1 VDLQPEELLVQTH
14 PVEGLAVAADK
25 TATVAVDANLTPEL
39 RLEGLAR
46 EIVRRV
52 QDFRKQTG
60 LDIADRIHL
69 YLAVSPGLEP
79 VLEAHGDY
87 IMSETLALELHQDTP
102 PQGLPVTSAAFE
114 GEQMTIALR
123 KAGPA

>member
-1 VDLQPEELLVQTH
+1 MVSGGPSAQELLVRATYG
-14 PVEGLAVAADK
+14 GLAVITDKAAD
-25 TATVAVDANLTPEL
+25 AVDANAHRL
-39 RLEGLAR
+39 RLEDAADRAPFGFASNR
-46 EIVRRV
+46 A
-52 QDFRKQTG
+52 G
-60 LDIADRIHL
+60 HSDRIHL

-79 VLEAHGDY
+79 VLEAYGDY

-102 PQGLPVTSAAFE
+102 PQGLPATSAAFE